1 MAPASSGL
9 EPPVCHGILES
20 DLLGG
25 PLARLHEVLLF
36 GLWGEQEGEIVQQP
50 AFGFIAVVGDGGKLL
65 RASDS
70 RTKQMHAWKSGL
82 ISSSHGFDLWVRA
95 SRRAWQ
101 TGWTFSLHRSAVHPK
116 ITETTE
122 ALCSTEAGAN
132 TEATVETC
140 AAPGFEARAAEELV
154 ERGCCGQPRQTDV
167 NADCNYTLDLVCF
180 AGGPGEG
187 VGQVC
192 PKGSE
197 ISSPD
202 PSLRAGAA
210 DDDSGCAG
218 DFACFAGGTGE
229 GVARVHPKGPE
240 ISSPDPL
247 SLHGALLADD
257 CCDFTDDFAAGCQAV
272 IGGEGAGQVH
282 PKGTGTSS
290 PEARGPG
297 AYGEAA
303 FDRCVVT
310 VAGSRTLQPRKV
322 RKDPQRAKNTDSGRL
337 SSHAQP
343 LETRPTGHQ
352 EAGYGWQH
360 SSEEPLE
367 TRPKGQQ
374 RAGTAIPSP
383 NLNATGPL
391 RASQVLPH
399 SSQSASHGFGNGGDG
414 CRGGHFAETFG
425 TIGAMGRCFGLQ
437 GEAYAFGSENLDGY
451 ILQAG
456 PEPCIVSL
464 ATVGDCIVKA
474 GGEDRTARVREVQS
488 ASASEHVLSC
498 CMCWG
503 WVGRQ
508 VSNLLC
514 CGGLDSFSFVRKG
527 GHSPYV
533 GVRVGEAS
541 HPGPKNTAGGLQSL
555 LQNCGFDLQS
565 MLRDMIKQLVA
576 EVMGS
581 MPGSTQ
587 AQC

>member
-1 MAPASSGL
+1 M
-9 EPPVCHGILES
+9 
-20 DLLGG
+20 
-25 PLARLHEVLLF
+25 
-36 GLWGEQEGEIVQQP
+36 QQP

-116 ITETTE
+116 IAETTE

-140 AAPGFEARAAEELV
+140 AAPCSEARAAEELV

-167 NADCNYTLDLVCF
+167 NADCNYALDLVCF

-210 DDDSGCAG
+210 DDASGCAG

-229 GVARVHPKGPE
+229 GVGRVHPKGPE

-257 CCDFTDDFAAGCQAV
+257 CCDFTGDFAAGCQAV
-272 IGGEGAGQVH
+272 IGGEGAA
-282 PKGTGTSS
+282 
-290 PEARGPG
+290 ELRGPG
-297 AYGEAA
+297 ACGVVA
-303 FDRCVVT
+303 FDRCVEP

-322 RKDPQRAKNTDSGRL
+322 RKDPQRAKNNCADSGRL
-337 SSHAQP
+337 SSPSQP
-343 LETRPTGHQ
+343 LETRPIGHQ
-352 EAGYGWQH
+352 EAGHGWQH

-367 TRPKGQQ
+367 TRPEGQQ
-374 RAGTAIPSP
+374 RAGTAIPCP
-383 NLNATGPL
+383 NPSATGPL
-391 RASQVLPH
+391 RASLVLPH
-399 SSQSASHGFGNGGDG
+399 ASQSASHGFGAEGSD

-425 TIGAMGRCFGLQ
+425 PIGVTGGGGCASLPWATCGLGLCLGLPGEHFNFETI
-437 GEAYAFGSENLDGY
+437 DGDFPVSGVGTT
-451 ILQAG
+451 G
-456 PEPCIVSL
+456 PSWASPVLPHASQCASHGFS
-464 ATVGDCIVKA
+464 AA
-474 GGEDRTARVREVQS
+474 GGGAP
-488 ASASEHVLSC
+488 
-498 CMCWG
+498 
-503 WVGRQ
+503 
-508 VSNLLC
+508 
-514 CGGLDSFSFVRKG
+514 G
-527 GHSPYV
+527 GHSAESFGMIMATALAV
-533 GVRVGEAS
+533 TASSVRPWPSARAMLTMCMLTS
-541 HPGPKNTAGGLQSL
+541 PGL
-555 LQNCGFDLQS
+555 
-565 MLRDMIKQLVA
+565 LVA
-576 EVMGS
+576 
-581 MPGSTQ
+581 
-587 AQC
+587 